1 MLDEF
6 VRGQLRNALSDLPM
20 TQKGQIAIM
29 SDTAAGDGYTDRPV
43 RCIESEG
50 STVEVEA
57 EPVRYHEG
65 KKYKQNK
72 PLILESGFQ
81 SSIWR
86 QAVNRLSE
94 EGIAWAKYCY
104 GDSTRFEYQVV
115 ICHEVWSRFQAL
127 EPLAGLKK
135 MSAKTRAKVQQLAW
149 LAVQVSASQI
159 NGGERSYSAAELSR
173 LIGIK
178 PDNWQHNYLPR
189 WSLLISACND
199 YDNEVI
205 GYVGR
210 QLKAERNR
218 RRDCRVPV

>member
-6 VRGQLRNALSDLPM
+6 VRGQLRNALYDLPM

-29 SDTAAGDGYTDRPV
+29 SDTAAGDSFTDRPLRSV
-43 RCIESEG
+43 ESEG

-65 KKYKQNK
+65 KKFKQNK
-72 PLILESGFQ
+72 PLIMESCFQ
-81 SSIWR
+81 SAIWR
-86 QAVNRLSE
+86 QAVNKLPE

-104 GDSTRFEYQVV
+104 GDSTNFDYQVA
-115 ICHEVWSRFQAL
+115 ICHEVWSRFEAL

-135 MSAKTRAKVQQLAW
+135 MSAKTRQKVQALAW
-149 LAVQVSASQI
+149 LAVQVSVRRI
-159 NGGERSYSAAELSR
+159 NGGSTLVSGAELSR

-189 WSLLISACND
+189 WSLLLSACYD
-199 YDNEVI
+199 YDKEVI

-210 QLKAERNR
+210 QLKAERHR

>member
-6 VRGQLRNALSDLPM
+6 VRGQLRNALYDLPM

-29 SDTAAGDGYTDRPV
+29 SDTAAGDSYTDRPSRSV
-43 RCIESEG
+43 ESDG
-50 STVEVEA
+50 STVEIEA
-57 EPVRYHEG
+57 EPVRYREG

-72 PLILESGFQ
+72 PLIMESCFQ

-86 QAVNRLSE
+86 QAVNKLPD

-104 GDSTRFEYQVV
+104 GDSTNFDHQVA
-115 ICHEVWSRFQAL
+115 ICHQVWSRFQAL

-135 MSAKTRAKVQQLAW
+135 MSAKTREKVQGLAW

-159 NGGERSYSAAELSR
+159 NGGGKEYSAAELSR

-189 WSLLISACND
+189 WSLLLSACRD
-199 YDNEVI
+199 YDKEVI

-210 QLKAERNR
+210 QLKAERHR
-218 RRDCRVPV
+218 RRDCRMPV